1 MTKHGLKDRN
11 GMMYGRRLSYREN
24 MTSLPSNMLPTTILI
39 PKTVHTEIVRQAI
52 LTNWAEGV
60 QTSSRTAT
68 ATSISAILKTGAY
81 WNPGWYPSKTDIEE
95 YSCTHGIGYTKIS
108 AKKDGI
114 KASIT
119 GFVGTKLPAE
129 QWKIEIENTD
139 KSEREIKVYS
149 FVEFSLEGYV
159 TIAYLGGSITQQESW
174 RPKTTQWFKD
184 KFKNCNITE
193 VNIGLS
199 GTNADLAVC
208 RIDKD
213 TLTYNPDLVFIEY
226 AVNGGAA
233 KDMEGM
239 LLKIWEHD
247 PTTDVMSVYTTET
260 KYYQSYKSE
269 NLPQYPAIYEPPVC

>member
-1 MTKHGLKDRN
+1 MKNRTEKLLEKA
-11 GMMYGRRLSYREN
+11 
-24 MTSLPSNMLPTTILI
+24 TI
-39 PKTVHTEIVRQAI
+39 
-52 LTNWAEGV
+52 
-60 QTSSRTAT
+60 
-68 ATSISAILKTGAY
+68 ISAIYTEDGKIVDIKTQEVTGLEAHKSL
-81 WNPGWYPSKTDIEE
+81 SKTNITFEATDLWTTGKVMLMYSLDTLYPLRQAEIFTYTKEDFANPDEGVDTNYGSVTSYMPNYKYENEE
-95 YSCTHGIGYTKIS
+95 YAPKEYSTRGGTYNTL
-108 AKKDGI
+108 KK
-114 KASIT
+114 
-119 GFVGTKLPAE
+119 L
-129 QWKIEIENTD
+129 
-139 KSEREIKVYS
+139 YS
-149 FVEFSLEGYV
+149 GNDI

-213 TLTYNPDLVFIEY
+213 ILTYNPDLVFIEY

-247 PTTDVMSVYTTET
+247 PTTDVMSVYTTGT

-269 NLPQYPAIYEPPVC
+269 NLPQYPAIYAPPRLLSITMYLRYFLYPC